1 MGIFGTYGAFQGLGK
16 PSIKLEF
23 EDNESLVNFSKR
35 MQEGEAAP
43 VRWSQE
49 EEMFVPVEGVKVVD
63 KKKITE
69 YLTKDP
75 AAYIPPEEFN
85 ENSFKNFFTVHNTTG
100 KRRTYIV
107 ETPLARPYRWI
118 VLRDYQLED
127 KLKGKNSNGQDRT
140 KFKALIKPTL
150 ENPRMAILEDNGLVF
165 VKPFINYNGK
175 PILFCVVLVF
185 DTYNYVSSCHPK
197 QLKDIIKKANSG
209 NVLYPYGWEE
219 SRAVPGLNGTVRTN
233 KPFEVVEICLPYADK
248 DNSNISD
255 RQIFNENSLGAPGDA
270 FIVTDTRTNGRK
282 PLNEM
287 AAFKRFSV
295 EPVADVSDGGANS
308 ADSGVILIPVASLNF
323 DTKNF
328 QNREDEYSQT
338 SVDRIIDAV
347 EDGDFNW
354 AVFDPI
360 TVWKN
365 PDNGK
370 YYVLSGHSRS
380 EAFRRLALQNA
391 QAQGR
396 KFDKIPAKVFKGTFE
411 QAKELAL
418 NSNTLSTKETDL
430 ERANYYRDR
439 REKLLA
445 QGVKPSEVKKRLL
458 ELAKKNE
465 GKNANKIIY
474 MSYLDPRG
482 IVADA
487 VKNLA
492 ASSGQDRERIA
503 VVAEWIGHLR
513 YMFPQLTTMHEN
525 ELYRF
530 LVTSG
535 HYGADIRNFADFAKR
550 VQTAIEKHTE
560 WGQFH
565 ADQSLDME
573 RNMGKSE
580 NERRY
585 DAELA
590 RLKQEWTDAENTLT
604 RKLGEFKARQKKDSR
619 ITDEQI
625 INAVRAYKDNA
636 LVAKAEYLA
645 FRDKRGDYLKADERQ
660 MSLFGRTANPAI
672 YNNNDIMECRGLVPT
687 YTILDDYSSFFEQA
701 KTHTEFAGFGLDDTL
716 KLITDICRKH
726 WKDCAKIAQHLKG
739 DCKLQSAFNLWHW
752 MRYNIRY
759 EYDREGREEVRTP
772 LRVWADRHRGVDC
785 DCLSVFAYC
794 VLRCMG
800 YNPAFELVAFRN
812 KPQYSHIFINL
823 DGIVVDRVW
832 FIFNSRPPMVT
843 KSTIYRINDINDLG
857 KLF

>member
-49 EEMFVPVEGVKVVD
+49 EEMFVPVEGATTDEETRKEKIFDFLISKAEYITPIRFYAANLLQEFGNDINGYYPVLTPAGTIKIG
-63 KKKITE
+63 KKHLYEKMSAHPDMRQNLNVI
-69 YLTKDP
+69 
-75 AAYIPPEEFN
+75 
-85 ENSFKNFFTVHNTTG
+85 
-100 KRRTYIV
+100 KR
-107 ETPLARPYRWI
+107 
-118 VLRDYQLED
+118 
-127 KLKGKNSNGQDRT
+127 
-140 KFKALIKPTL
+140 TL
-150 ENPRMAILEDNGLVF
+150 ENPTIMLRGSDAQGVPNITFIKCFNIQDEYIISIVGAVDENKGVLDTIFKPKNERNYIWNVIQRGSGVIFAPEAQDNTAAI
-165 VKPFINYNGK
+165 
-175 PILFCVVLVF
+175 
-185 DTYNYVSSCHPK
+185 
-197 QLKDIIKKANSG
+197 
-209 NVLYPYGWEE
+209 
-219 SRAVPGLNGTVRTN
+219 NGTANYRPSVD
-233 KPFEVVEICLPYADK
+233 VVELRVTCHNDINKIL
-248 DNSNISD
+248 NSK
-255 RQIFNENSLGAPGDA
+255 IFSKKNYNSLGAPGDA

-295 EPVADVSDGGANS
+295 EPVSDVSDGGANS
-308 ADSGVILIPVASLNF
+308 ADSGVVMIPVTNLNF

-360 TVWKN
+360 TVWKK

-492 ASSGQDRERIA
+492 VSSGQDRERIA

-530 LVTSG
+530 LVTGG
-535 HYGADIRNFADFAKR
+535 HYGKDIRNFADFAKR

-585 DAELA
+585 DAKLA

-625 INAVRAYKDNA
+625 INAVRPYKDDA

-716 KLITDICRKH
+716 KLITDICHKH
-726 WKDCAKIAQHLKG
+726 CKDCARIAQHLKG

-772 LRVWADRHRGVDC
+772 LRVWADRMRGVDC

>member
-43 VRWSQE
+43 VRWSEE
-49 EEMFVPVEGVKVVD
+49 EEMFTPVEGVAL
-63 KKKITE
+63 TE
-69 YLTKDP
+69 DDFFDVLEQNTEPYIYKD
-75 AAYIPPEEFN
+75 FN
-85 ENSFKNFFTVHNTTG
+85 EKNVISVFG
-100 KRRTYIV
+100 KPKHRKDSYGNIKYAF
-107 ETPLARPYRWI
+107 EIKTPL
-118 VLRDYQLED
+118 
-127 KLKGKNSNGQDRT
+127 KGSESKVYIWADMNHALFNNST
-140 KFKALIKPTL
+140 KENRSAFWTMIKPTI
-150 ENPRMAILEDNGLVF
+150 ERPAIVFYKDGKNHF
-165 VKPFINYNGK
+165 VKCFTMPDGKKVVFSFIPSLVIEKNIKTFLIRDERKKGQIYKKYKDGGSIRFLDSNPTFNGIERHDE
-175 PILFCVVLVF
+175 PVLFVECRLYC
-185 DTYNYVSSCHPK
+185 DKVS
-197 QLKDIIKKANSG
+197 N
-209 NVLYPYGWEE
+209 
-219 SRAVPGLNGTVRTN
+219 
-233 KPFEVVEICLPYADK
+233 
-248 DNSNISD
+248 NISD

-625 INAVRAYKDNA
+625 INAVRPYKDNA

-687 YTILDDYSSFFEQA
+687 YTILNDYSSFFEHSKNA
-701 KTHTEFAGFGLDDTL
+701 NEFAGFGLDDTL
-716 KLITDICRKH
+716 KLITDICHKH

-794 VLRCMG
+794 ALRCMG

>member
-43 VRWSQE
+43 VTWNEE
-49 EEMFVPVEGVKVVD
+49 EEMFVPVEGVELSETAFRNLFNKPEKFRHINYTDIDNDFPEYIYVNYPNTLRKAFKV
-63 KKKITE
+63 K
-69 YLTKDP
+69 
-75 AAYIPPEEFN
+75 
-85 ENSFKNFFTVHNTTG
+85 
-100 KRRTYIV
+100 
-107 ETPLARPYRWI
+107 TPLKGGEKFVYVFA
-118 VLRDYQLED
+118 DLEH
-127 KLKGKNSNGQDRT
+127 LKYDNSTNQDREDIIG
-140 KFKALIKPTL
+140 LLKPTL
-150 ENPRMAILEDNGLVF
+150 EDPDIVFESDGENNF
-165 VKPFINYNGK
+165 VKAFK
-175 PILFCVVLVF
+175 
-185 DTYNYVSSCHPK
+185 S
-197 QLKDIIKKANSG
+197 NSG
-209 NVLYPYGWEE
+209 QFIIFSFIPTVKGKNGFMKTQFIKDFGKIYKKYKKDGCKLKYTHPPINFNGSLGE
-219 SRAVPGLNGTVRTN
+219 LNEQ
-233 KPFEVVEICLPYADK
+233 PIYFVELRLPCADK
-248 DNSNISD
+248 VSNNISD
-255 RQIFNENSLGAPGDA
+255 HQIFNENSLGAPGDA

-625 INAVRAYKDNA
+625 INAVRPYKDNA

-672 YNNNDIMECRGLVPT
+672 YNNNDIMECRGFVPT